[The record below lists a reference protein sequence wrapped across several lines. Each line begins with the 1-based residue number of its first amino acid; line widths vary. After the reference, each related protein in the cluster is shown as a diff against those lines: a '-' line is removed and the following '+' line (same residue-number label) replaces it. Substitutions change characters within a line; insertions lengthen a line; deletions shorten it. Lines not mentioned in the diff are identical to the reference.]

1 MDGISLLWLA
11 ERCIPSDC
19 KQSQPAPLSYK
30 CKRRQTFHLH
40 PARDFCKKHT
50 SCTFRGEYH
59 QESTANTAF
68 CLGHFAA
75 AVRRGRRVKG
85 WAASIWLFHISYA
98 ARKPQV
104 PVHLPP
110 LADTDQTGDFRG
122 SSGPVLAETSTALMV
137 KLSGGILCLNC
148 CPMVSSPLH
157 NNAPFVLH
165 SDEPE
170 QLTQHTQSETQTC
183 TVRRL
188 PLRLKHHH

>member
-1 MDGISLLWLA
+1 MDSILLLWLA
-11 ERCIPSDC
+11 QRCIPSDC
-19 KQSQPAPLSYK
+19 KRASQLPSPTSAKDDKPSTCIQHETSARNTPVARSGENTIRK
-30 CKRRQTFHLH
+30 AQQTQ
-40 PARDFCKKHT
+40 T
-50 SCTFRGEYH
+50 
-59 QESTANTAF
+59 F

-148 CPMVSSPLH
+148 CPMVRSPLH
-157 NNAPFVLH
+157 NNALFVLH